1 MAESEEFIPEEE
13 AVGPKKSFW
22 AHLNDLRTALVR
34 SCIAIGVA
42 LIVCLL
48 FSERLI
54 AILEYPLA
62 RIDMFEAPQPTVSFQ
77 VGATKLGPYPVT
89 RDQFPGL
96 PPGPAP
102 QVVFQVGAAQVG
114 QEQVATLKLLP
125 APPPG
130 AASLRVR
137 LHNFGPAEAFLVA
150 FHVALYGALIVSA
163 PFWAFFMG
171 QFFLPALNIKERRLF
186 FRWIGWSVLLFFAGV
201 AMTYFFLLPLAL
213 RASIEY
219 SRLLGFEAF
228 DWKADDYIG
237 FVSKFIFGMGLGF
250 QFPIVV
256 LLLVQLGLVT
266 HQQLAKYRRHVA
278 VLSLVLGAVL
288 TTPEVI
294 TQVAMAVPLY
304 ILYES
309 CIWIAWYW
317 DWKKRR
323 AEAGKTPAGAQ

>member
-1 MAESEEFIPEEE
+1 MDDSEQFVTEEE
-13 AVGPKKSFW
+13 SVGPRKSFW

-42 LIVCLL
+42 LIACLL
-48 FSERLI
+48 LSDKLI
-54 AILEYPLA
+54 AILEYPLS
-62 RIDMFEAPQPTVSFQ
+62 RMEMFEKPQPTVSFQ
-77 VGATKLGPYPVT
+77 IGSTKLGPYPVS
-89 RDQFPGL
+89 REQFAGL
-96 PPGPAP
+96 PPGEAP
-102 QVVFQVGAAQVG
+102 QVVFQVGVAPMG
-114 QEQVATLKLLP
+114 TEQVATLKMLP
-125 APPPG
+125 APPEG
-130 AASLRVR
+130 SAALRVR
-137 LHNFGPAEAFLVA
+137 LHNFGPAEAFFVA

-171 QFFLPALNIKERRLF
+171 QFFLPALNIRERALF

-201 AMTYFFLLPLAL
+201 LMTYFLLLPLAL

-219 SRLLGFEAF
+219 SHLLGFEAF
-228 DWKADDYIG
+228 DWRADEYIG
-237 FVSKFIFGMGLGF
+237 FVAKFIFGMGLGF

-278 VLSLVLGAVL
+278 VLSLILGAVL

-294 TQVAMAVPLY
+294 TQIAMAVPLY
-304 ILYES
+304 ILYEA

-323 AEAGKTPAGAQ
+323 QESRSQAG